1 MRCFPTSLR
10 LSPCQA
16 VCLALLGLAGLTLSA
31 CKEKQE
37 SAPQTV
43 RKAPPVAV
51 TLCHGSVTDILPRI
65 ALDQGYF
72 ADEGLYVTLKD
83 MSDGKLAFDS
93 LLQGTCDFAVNGA
106 PPIVTV
112 ANTEHAKFAIIAT
125 LMGDDDSTRIIA
137 RRDLGI
143 TNPQDLKGK
152 RIGVKKGIIGHF
164 FLDLFIMK
172 HGLGQGDVTQVYMDS
187 NNFQSALSSGEIDGF
202 SMTNKMVQ
210 ATARTLG
217 DQAMVFAEP
226 GLNIIYAI
234 LSTRTDI
241 PRDVQAAPQVLKALV
256 RAEEFAKHEP
266 AAAKAMVAK
275 AFKITDQEIDEIWG
289 RTVIEV
295 ALANSLFVNL
305 EDQYKWMVERGVLP
319 STPTFPNFLAV
330 VEPSYLNAIKPHSVS
345 VIKH

>member
-1 MRCFPTSLR
+1 MPCSTSLR
-10 LSPCQA
+10 VSPRRA
-16 VCLALLGLAGLTLSA
+16 IGLALIGLAVLTLSA
-31 CKEKQE
+31 CKEKPE

-43 RKAPPVAV
+43 SKAPPVAI
-51 TLCHGSVTDILPRI
+51 TFCHGSVTDILPRI

-72 ADEGLYVTLKD
+72 ADEGLDVTLKD
-83 MSDGKLAFDS
+83 MSDGKQAFDG
-93 LLQGTCDFAVNGA
+93 LLQGGCDFAVNGA
-106 PPIVTV
+106 PPIVSRTD
-112 ANTEHAKFAIIAT
+112 TEHAKFAIIAT
-125 LMGDDDSTRIIA
+125 VMGDDDSTRIIA
-137 RRDLGI
+137 RRDRGI
-143 TNPQDLKGK
+143 IGPQDLKGK

-164 FLDLFIMK
+164 FLDLFMMK
-172 HGLGQGDVTQVYMDS
+172 HGLEQSDVTQVYMDS
-187 NNFQSALSSGEIDGF
+187 DKFQSALSAGEIDGF

-210 ATARTLG
+210 AAARTLG

-234 LSTRTDI
+234 LSTRIDI
-241 PRDVQAAPQVLKALV
+241 PRDVGAAPQVLKALV

-319 STPTFPNFLAV
+319 SAPTFPNFLAV
-330 VEPSYLNAIKPHSVS
+330 VEPSYLRAIKPHSVS
-345 VIKH
+345 LIKH